1 LALLEGSR
9 QYDLVLE
16 LAGLV
21 KRYGDVIALDAAGLV
36 ARPGR
41 ILGFLGPNGAGKTT
55 AMRAVFGL
63 VALDGGSIRWQGRPV
78 DRAMRTRFGYMPE
91 QRGLYPKMRV
101 ANQVT
106 WLARL
111 RGLSRAEAQRSA
123 RATLENLGLGD
134 RLGDRV
140 EALSHGNQQRAQ
152 LAACLVHDPVLLVL
166 DEPFSGLDPMGV
178 DTMAAVVRTRAAAG
192 ATVLFSSHQLDLVE
206 DLCDDVAII
215 DRGRVVLAGSL
226 EEVRNRAPQRRLEVA
241 FADRNVGWEP
251 ANGALLRERDGSRI
265 YLVPAGSDPS
275 ALLASASAAG
285 KVSGFAFAPPRLSE
299 VFREAVAP

>member
-1 LALLEGSR
+1 
-9 QYDLVLE
+9 VLE
-16 LAGLV
+16 LTGLV
-21 KRYGDVIALDAAGLV
+21 KRYGAVVALDGAGLV

-63 VALDGGSIRWQGRPV
+63 VALDAGSIRWQGRQLDP
-78 DRAMRTRFGYMPE
+78 AMRIRFGYMPE

-101 ANQVT
+101 ANQIA

-111 RGLSRAEAQRSA
+111 RGLSRAAAHRAA

-134 RLGDRV
+134 RAGDRV

-152 LAACLVHDPVLLVL
+152 LAASLVHDPELLVL

-178 DTMAAVVRTRAAAG
+178 DTMAEVVRNRAAGG

-226 EEVRNRAPQRRLEVA
+226 EEVRTRAPHRRLEIA
-241 FADRNVGWEP
+241 FGDRSVRWEP
-251 ANGALLRERDGSRI
+251 PGGTLVRERDGSRI
-265 YLVPAGSDPS
+265 YLVPAGSDPI
-275 ALLASASAAG
+275 ALLAAASAAG
-285 KVSGFAFAPPRLSE
+285 KVSGFGFAPPRLSE
-299 VFREAVAP
+299 VFRDAVAP